1 MHVQLL
7 VQAAHVANA
16 TVRQF
21 AHRRA
26 SRRQIGSTMHRF
38 EVSYGSCRIVVIGV
52 GVAVAVAVAGAGA
65 GAVVV
70 VVVVAV
76 VTLLLLNSSTVLVLV
91 PAVVAV
97 VGGLGR
103 GIAAVAVAEV
113 FGFYLREAL
122 WFHWSSW
129 CF

>member
-1 MHVQLL
+1 MQLL

-52 GVAVAVAVAGAGA
+52 AGAGA
-65 GAVVV
+65 GAVV

-97 VGGLGR
+97 AGGLGR
-103 GIAAVAVAEV
+103 GIAAVAEV

>member
-52 GVAVAVAVAGAGA
+52 AVAVAGAGA
-65 GAVVV
+65 GAGAV